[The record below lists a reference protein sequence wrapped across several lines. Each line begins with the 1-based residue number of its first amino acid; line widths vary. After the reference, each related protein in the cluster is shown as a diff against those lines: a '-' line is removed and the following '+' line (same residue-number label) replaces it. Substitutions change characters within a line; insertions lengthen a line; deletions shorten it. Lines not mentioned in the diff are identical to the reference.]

1 MSRGWGEDG
10 DWWSWCT
17 TVLFGTKSEARR
29 VGGRAMLATETE
41 SAQGPSEVDIVCN
54 DSSTNSFTR

>member
-1 MSRGWGEDG
+1 MVAWTGIVAQVGWGEDG

-41 SAQGPSEVDIVCN
+41 SA
-54 DSSTNSFTR
+54 